1 MWEIPKTFIAGK
13 GITAAD
19 LNTFV
24 RDNQLEMAVNNSP
37 DWGMLVTAGK
47 NLTRVNSIQNT
58 FMSGTATY
66 TTNSTTPVRVGAGVT
81 TVVEVEHE
89 GAMLI
94 LYMAKLRA
102 RGTTGIIQAAPEVF
116 DPATNN
122 TVVPATLARTLRHS
136 AQSTAR
142 FGGHVLHYNIP
153 PGRSGVRMMHWV
165 NSANTTCETSQVQ
178 ITVIPL

>member
-13 GITAAD
+13 GITASD

-24 RDNQLEMAVNNSP
+24 RDNQLEMAVNNYP

-47 NLTRVNSIQNT
+47 NLTRVNSIQGGV
-58 FMSGTATY
+58 MLSGVY
-66 TTNSTTPVRVGAGVT
+66 TTNSTTPVRVGTGVT
-81 TVVEVEHE
+81 TVREVEHE

-116 DPATNN
+116 DPVTNN
-122 TVVPATLARTLRHS
+122 TIVPATLARTLRHS

-165 NSANTTCETSQVQ
+165 NNANTTCETSQVQ